1 MEPMRVA
8 SGGRRG
14 KTVARGVL
22 GMWEPPVGE
31 LGRWWEAACVQMTG
45 GLLSMGTGEGQD
57 G

>member
-31 LGRWWEAACVQMTG
+31 LGRWWEAACVQVTG
-45 GLLSMGTGEGQD
+45 GLLSMGTGEGRD